1 LRFLQLA
8 LIFKKLSTNSHE
20 QGIMAVSYAAH
31 RISCRVAICAALLA
45 GLAGC
50 AESVPGSDAIAT
62 AQAPMIRPS
71 GFSPRPAALSV
82 SPVEG
87 APAPLQSQ
95 FMALF
100 NADAAQREVALTDS
114 ASARYL
120 ARGYIS
126 AFPVEGGAKL
136 TYVWDIYDR
145 TNHRAQRLNDEIA
158 LKGAAADPWS
168 LVDGAALSA
177 LASRSARELAA
188 YLSNTPEAMAQTAPA
203 PAAPQEAPVAAAT
216 APAEAMSYAAEH

>member
-1 LRFLQLA
+1 MAATKRMERGLTRLA
-8 LIFKKLSTNSHE
+8 LGSTLALALS
-20 QGIMAVSYAAH
+20 
-31 RISCRVAICAALLA
+31 
-45 GLAGC
+45 GC
-50 AESVPGSDAIAT
+50 AENVAPRSASIDSDST
-62 AQAPMIRPS
+62 ASIRPS

-82 SPVEG
+82 TQMEG
-87 APAPLQSQ
+87 APSPLQTQ

-100 NADAAQREVALTDS
+100 NADVAQQDVTLTDS

-126 AFPVEGGAKL
+126 AFPVDGGARL

-168 LVDGAALSA
+168 LVDGAALAA
-177 LASRSARELAA
+177 LAAQSAGELAA
-188 YLSNTPEAMAQTAPA
+188 YLSNTPEALAQAPTKASPQPVTASQAIPA
-203 PAAPQEAPVAAAT
+203 PQTEPAALPPQAL
-216 APAEAMSYAAEH
+216 SYTGAR